1 MLSKRH
7 RQQLIKTLVR
17 QQRLGTQQG
26 LVKALGSVGCDVTQA
41 TISRDIHELGLQKSR
56 DELGRPTYALPE
68 GDERRDPQAMCARM
82 LAEFGYE
89 VLEAQHMVL
98 VKSEP
103 GTASGLGK
111 VIDELGD
118 ERILGTVAGDDTL
131 MIVTRD
137 NEQARN
143 VGEYLRR
150 LGG

>member
-26 LVKALGSVGCDVTQA
+26 LVKALGTVGCEVTQA
-41 TISRDIHELGLQKSR
+41 TISRDIREIGLQKSR
-56 DELGRPTYALPE
+56 DELGRPVYSLAE
-68 GDERRDPQAMCARM
+68 GDERRDPQAACARM
-82 LAEFGYE
+82 LAEFGYA
-89 VLEAQHMVL
+89 VLEAQHLVL

-118 ERILGTVAGDDTL
+118 ARILGTVAGDDTL
-131 MIVTRD
+131 MIVTSD
-137 NEQARN
+137 NQQASD
-143 VGEYLRR
+143 VGDYLRK